1 MQLSSLSPWQIQ
13 VAIGR
18 HRSKK
23 KERIH
28 ESGLTKSAVTKVL
41 PNILRSFSTIHRI
54 HTRIGRVFGAAC
66 LAIGLQAEA
75 YCMDSAGGLESASV
89 SADAPIRES
98 ENETKVLMQNK
109 YLEQI
114 TPVEY
119 ARWVAYVKSR
129 PAEERVWLRTLEDQ
143 LGSFYGPRYMKGL
156 INMSPKITP
165 ETDAWAYVKDD
176 PALPRVLIIGD
187 SISRSY
193 TAPVRMAL
201 AGKANVHRA
210 PANCGHTG
218 KFFEHGEVWLM
229 QNGSNQW
236 DIITVNFGIHDHG
249 KKPETYAANLRKI
262 IDRLRETGAKVFW
275 VRTTPWGKKEDPADL
290 DLSPSVNA
298 TADAFIQED
307 ELEAIDLHSVVKIR
321 RADLQYGDHCHFKDS
336 GTLLMGQAVSEA
348 IEPYLSRAQE

>member
-1 MQLSSLSPWQIQ
+1 M
-13 VAIGR
+13 
-18 HRSKK
+18 
-23 KERIH
+23 
-28 ESGLTKSAVTKVL
+28 L
-41 PNILRSFSTIHRI
+41 PYILRSFSMILRI
-54 HTRIGRVFGAAC
+54 HTKIGRALGAAC
-66 LAIGLQAEA
+66 LAIGLQAVA
-75 YCMDSAGGLESASV
+75 YGVDSAGGLDAASV
-89 SADAPIRES
+89 SADAPFRES
-98 ENETKVLMQNK
+98 VNETEVQMQNK

-114 TPVEY
+114 TPEEY

-129 PAEERVWLRTLEDQ
+129 PTEERVWLRTLEDQ

-156 INMSPKITP
+156 INKSPKITP
-165 ETDAWAYVKDD
+165 ETDGWAYVKDD

-193 TAPVRMAL
+193 TAPVRIAL

-210 PANCGHTG
+210 PANCGRSE

-249 KKPETYAANLRKI
+249 KKPEAYAANLRKI
-262 IDRLRETGAKVFW
+262 ITRLRETGAKVFW

-290 DLSPSVNA
+290 DLSPSINA
-298 TADAFIQED
+298 IADALIQD
-307 ELEAIDLHSVVKIR
+307 EGLEVIDLHEVVASR
-321 RADLQYGDHCHFKDS
+321 RAELQYGDHCHFKDG

>member
-1 MQLSSLSPWQIQ
+1 
-13 VAIGR
+13 
-18 HRSKK
+18 
-23 KERIH
+23 
-28 ESGLTKSAVTKVL
+28 
-41 PNILRSFSTIHRI
+41 
-54 HTRIGRVFGAAC
+54 
-66 LAIGLQAEA
+66 
-75 YCMDSAGGLESASV
+75 MDSAGGLESASV
-89 SADAPIRES
+89 FADAPIRES

-307 ELEAIDLHSVVKIR
+307 ELEVIDLHSVVKIR
-321 RADLQYGDHCHFKDS
+321 RADLQYGDHCHFKDG

>member
-307 ELEAIDLHSVVKIR
+307 ELEVIDLHSVVKIR
-321 RADLQYGDHCHFKDS
+321 RADLQYGDHCHFKDG

-348 IEPYLSRAQE
+348 LKNLSKTISH